1 MAVALSPGAHLE
13 LGGEP
18 LVVSDG
24 ANVTISSEGEGATID
39 AQGLSKCLLIQRG
52 ARVELINIRII
63 NGNGDGAFGGGISV
77 RDGCAL
83 RLVDCHVTDCV
94 AELTTNRYSCNTF
107 SCFGPDD
114 LAGAGGGI
122 AVWSSNLEI
131 YNSVI
136 SACSAWAGGG
146 PLLRVCLIICRQC
159 FNHSFS
165 HKSTNAK

>member
-1 MAVALSPGAHLE
+1 MAVALSPGVHLE

-39 AQGLSKCLLIQRG
+39 AQWLSKCLLIQRG

-83 RLVDCHVTDCV
+83 RLIDCHVTDCV
-94 AELTTNRYSCNTF
+94 AELTTSRVSCYEF
-107 SCFGPDD
+107 S
-114 LAGAGGGI
+114 
-122 AVWSSNLEI
+122 
-131 YNSVI
+131 
-136 SACSAWAGGG
+136 
-146 PLLRVCLIICRQC
+146 
-159 FNHSFS
+159 
-165 HKSTNAK
+165 